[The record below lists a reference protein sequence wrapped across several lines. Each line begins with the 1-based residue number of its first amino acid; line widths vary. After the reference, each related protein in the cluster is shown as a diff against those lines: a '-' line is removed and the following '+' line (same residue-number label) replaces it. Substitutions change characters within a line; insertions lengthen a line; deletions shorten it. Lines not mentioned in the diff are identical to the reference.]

1 MAQRTLP
8 DDWRE
13 AWLSRNAVEFRE
25 WIRQQDVTAKH
36 QELLGYRMEKSD
48 TGLTVLSWTVPEI
61 LLNPAGIAH
70 GGFLAAILDDA
81 AGMSVASAFP
91 RWVPQLTVHL
101 EVDYLAPV
109 LPGVEHRVE
118 GEVVRQG
125 RSSSL
130 GDARILDPDGNLCA
144 RGSGV
149 FQPNRRMIPRELWSE
164 AGL

>member
-1 MAQRTLP
+1 MARTLP
-8 DDWRE
+8 DEWLE
-13 AWLSRNAVEFRE
+13 AWRTRSAVEFRE
-25 WIRQQDVTAKH
+25 WLREADLTAPH
-36 QELLGYRMEKSD
+36 AELLDYRMEKSD
-48 TGLTVLSWTVPEI
+48 TGLTVLSWEVPEV

-81 AGMSVASAFP
+81 AGMAVASAFP

-109 LPGVEHRVE
+109 LPGIVHRVE
-118 GEVVRQG
+118 GEVVRHG

-130 GDARILDPDGNLCA
+130 GDARILDPDGRLCA

-149 FQPNRRMIPRELWSE
+149 FQPNRRMVPRELWSE